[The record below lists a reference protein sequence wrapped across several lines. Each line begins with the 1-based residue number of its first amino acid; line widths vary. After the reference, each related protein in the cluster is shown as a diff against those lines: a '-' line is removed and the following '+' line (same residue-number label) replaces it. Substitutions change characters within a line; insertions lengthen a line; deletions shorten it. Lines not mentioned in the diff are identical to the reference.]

1 MRKCSIGTNGKK
13 SKEYKDYEDYK
24 EYKEIMELK
33 SILESLLFVSDEPL
47 LAKKMADITGRNEAE
62 VKQALAELKED
73 LVSQGRGVRL
83 KSISGGYRLF
93 TDARNRV
100 YVEKLVLSSDFRRL
114 TQAGLETLAIIAYRQ
129 PITRS
134 EMAGIRGVSV
144 DSVLANLVA
153 KGLVRE
159 AGKEDVPG
167 HPTLYG
173 TTERFLESFG
183 LDSIDEL
190 PLLEGFEP
198 DEETQRKIRYK
209 LAGNTP
215 EQESDKGSDPG
226 SDPGSPGP
234 K

>member
-1 MRKCSIGTNGKK
+1 
-13 SKEYKDYEDYK
+13 
-24 EYKEIMELK
+24 MELK

-47 LAKKMADITGRNEAE
+47 PEKKMADITGRNEAE
-62 VKQALAELKED
+62 VKQALADLKED
-73 LVSQGRGVRL
+73 LVRQGRGVRL
-83 KSISGGYRLF
+83 KSIGGGYRLF
-93 TDARNRV
+93 TDAKNRV

-183 LDSIDEL
+183 LDSLDEL
-190 PLLEGFEP
+190 PALEGFEP

-209 LAGNTP
+209 LAGTEP
-215 EQESDKGSDPG
+215 GADPADLGSDPG
-226 SDPGSPGP
+226 SA
-234 K
+234 

>member
-1 MRKCSIGTNGKK
+1 
-13 SKEYKDYEDYK
+13 
-24 EYKEIMELK
+24 MELK

-47 LAKKMADITGRNEAE
+47 QAKKLADITGRNEAE
-62 VKQALAELKED
+62 IKQALAELKED
-73 LVSQGRGVRL
+73 LASQGRGIRL
-83 KSISGGYRLF
+83 KSIGGGYRLF
-93 TDARNRV
+93 TDAKNRV

-153 KGLVRE
+153 KGLVKE
-159 AGKEDVPG
+159 VGKEDVPG

-183 LDSIDEL
+183 LDTLDEL

-209 LAGNTP
+209 LAGT
-215 EQESDKGSDPG
+215 EPG
-226 SDPGSPGP
+226 SDPKEQGSDPSIGSE
-234 K
+234 